1 MEEGMSYESDDIN
14 VSHPNHYQG
23 ADGMEVI
30 DVIRNFTG
38 PAYKG
43 YLRGNIIKYILRYEK
58 KNGVQDL
65 EKAMWYLSELLD
77 YTRKEQEINKIIV
90 HGEEAQER
98 MAEAMVNNL
107 TDEEKQ
113 KIVKAGKD
121 IADVVSNALKD
132 AKEEMKM
139 FASQVSYTKDGYLNK
154 I

>member
-1 MEEGMSYESDDIN
+1 MSYESDDIN
-14 VSHPNHYQG
+14 VSHPDHYQG

-43 YLRGNIIKYILRYEK
+43 YLQGNIIKYVLRYEK

-77 YTRKEQEINKIIV
+77 YERKENAIKQFIV
-90 HGEEAQER
+90 HGEEGQKK
-98 MAEAMVNNL
+98 MAEAMANNL
-107 TDEEKQ
+107 TEEDKQ
-113 KIVKAGKD
+113 KIVEAGKNL
-121 IADVVSNALKD
+121 ADVVSNALKD

-139 FASQVSYTKDGYLNK
+139 FTSYAKDGYLNK